1 MPVVP
6 ESCFKNYLEISSYS
20 SQNGEDQK
28 QRNKHKVTKAT
39 MAVGNRD
46 A

>member
-1 MPVVP
+1 MSVVP
-6 ESCFKNYLEISSYS
+6 ESCFKNYFEVSSYS

-28 QRNKHKVTKAT
+28 QRNKQMVTKAA

-46 A
+46 T